1 MSAPE
6 QGTAEAKGSRRSSTT
21 LILALIAVGVIVL
34 GAITVALLHHSD
46 TSGDRTGAV
55 TPTPGPAPATTGEGQ
70 TGFAVPDVDAFGRRV
85 DIPNNPMRPTA
96 RPDQRPTRGHRSG
109 MADRRPDPARARRL
123 AARVRGVGA
132 VLHLRRA
139 HEHDRRGAGRLLP
152 HPARCRSGSGFTT
165 WEAYAR
171 PGDWTLRE
179 RMEVMTDAD
188 HAEFDRL
195 QAAGKVP
202 AQAPVA
208 ATRWLVAPDAFQI
221 ESFSATGDLCV
232 LKIATKAPPAS
243 AGGPAQWQAS
253 QLTMVWDGQWRLRL
267 APGGHLPGST
277 IGSLDGWTRW

>member
-85 DIPNNPMRPTA
+85 DIPNNPAGQPLAQT
-96 RPDQRPTRGHRSG
+96 SG
-109 MADRRPDPARARRL
+109 PHAATDPAWLTAAPILPEQGGWQRVFGVSVPFSTSDGPTNMIDGVPVGYSHTPQGAAL
-123 AARVRGVGA
+123 AAV
-132 VLHLRRA
+132 
-139 HEHDRRGAGRLLP
+139 
-152 HPARCRSGSGFTT
+152 FTT